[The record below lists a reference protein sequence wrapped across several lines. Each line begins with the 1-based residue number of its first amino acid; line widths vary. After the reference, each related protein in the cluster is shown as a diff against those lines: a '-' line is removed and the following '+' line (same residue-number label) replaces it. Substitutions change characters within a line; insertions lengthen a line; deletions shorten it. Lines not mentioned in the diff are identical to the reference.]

1 MTHSLLKG
9 GLSLDK
15 NISKDA
21 FLKAMVHDPHLY
33 VEDLDLSFEGR
44 WRIALATQSDFK
56 QSTFLD
62 NRIKLTNP
70 NQKWFLPTSDILN
83 LNVVENKSVKYIFHI
98 SHVGSTLLSKLLGE
112 CERVYSLREPVILR
126 KLAAY
131 KAEIDLPESFVDP
144 QVFESASKQSQLL
157 LARPFDPSQTVI
169 IKASSFTNDLSDS
182 ILGGVLK
189 PQSLMIYCKINVFLP
204 VIFKGNGWGDIIS
217 NSRSRIIRL
226 YKMLDNKFC
235 CLYSLSPGELI
246 AMNWLCEMMTLF
258 LAAQNHPEQVL
269 WIDFDDFLLRK
280 SENIS
285 VISKHLGLNLT
296 EIEQKGIVQSELFS
310 KYSKNDSV
318 QYDAEQRARDLSE
331 VNLKHEGEIE
341 KGILWLRTLSSR
353 FDLVK
358 TIMETFG

>member
-1 MTHSLLKG
+1 MSHKFVDKDALLKA
-9 GLSLDK
+9 
-15 NISKDA
+15 I
-21 FLKAMVHDPHLY
+21 VHDPHLY
-33 VEDLDLSFEGR
+33 VEDLDLLFEGR
-44 WRIALATQSDFK
+44 WLIALATQSDFK

-98 SHVGSTLLSKLLGE
+98 SHVGSTLLSKLLDE
-112 CERVYSLREPVILR
+112 CERIYSLREPVILR

-131 KAEIDLPESFVDP
+131 KAEINLPQSFVDP
-144 QVFESASKQSQLL
+144 QLFESAIKQSQLL

-169 IKASSFTNDLSDS
+169 VKASSFTNNLSDS

-204 VIFKGNGWGDIIS
+204 VIFKGNGWGDIMG
-217 NSRSRIIRL
+217 NSRGRILRL
-226 YKMLDNKFC
+226 FNMLDEKFC

-258 LAAQNHPEQVL
+258 LAAKNYPEQVL
-269 WIDFDDFLLRK
+269 WVDFDDFLLRK
-280 SENIS
+280 KENIS
-285 VISKHLGLNLT
+285 VISEHLGLNLT
-296 EIEQKGIVQSELFS
+296 DVEQKGIVQSELFS

-318 QYDAEQRARDLSE
+318 QYDAEQRNREMNE
-331 VNLKHEGEIE
+331 VSLKHEKEIE
-341 KGILWLRTLSSR
+341 KGILWLRNLSNR
-353 FDLVK
+353 FDVVK
-358 TIMETFG
+358 TIMETFN